1 MVSNIIFTINMTIS
15 TAIIV
20 SKMNIKNQTS
30 ELHLKLGITRLDVRF
45 GHPHRKFVDISH
57 GTAQA
62 TNCSF

>member
-1 MVSNIIFTINMTIS
+1 MTIS